1 MRARA
6 TVREAQELGLGSEPG
21 STCLPR
27 DNVAL
32 CRHGRRTPLVEHQR
46 QLAEG
51 NATRRL
57 HDGALARHCDV
68 ARAGLEHV
76 ELIALVALLDDHL
89 AWRELDLLH
98 GLHQHLAGARGGV
111 GLTGWAES
119 KGES

>member
-6 TVREAQELGLGSEPG
+6 TVREAQELGLGSAAG
-21 STCLPR
+21 STCLPH
-27 DNVAL
+27 DYVAL
-32 CRHGRRTPLVEHQR
+32 CRHGRRTRLVEQQR

-51 NATRRL
+51 DATRRL
-57 HDGALARHCDV
+57 HDGALALHCDV

-76 ELIALVALLDDHL
+76 EPIARVALLDDHI
-89 AWRELDLLH
+89 ARRELDLLH

-119 KGES
+119 TGES